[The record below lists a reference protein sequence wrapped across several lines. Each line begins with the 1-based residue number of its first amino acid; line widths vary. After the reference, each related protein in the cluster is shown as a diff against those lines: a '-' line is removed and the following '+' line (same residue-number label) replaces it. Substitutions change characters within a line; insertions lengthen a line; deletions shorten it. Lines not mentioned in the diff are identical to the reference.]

1 MSNKDEIIVIKGDE
15 EENKKHRRFIAILI
29 AILLSIAL
37 ITYSGVN
44 LIYSPST
51 ITVGVVE
58 LYPLKWKQGSD
69 YAKAETLGYAKG
81 WSLSTKETYFNIIV
95 NGTPGLTVIIDD
107 IFSVYNTTNVV
118 SFKVEIA
125 TLISGS
131 LVNKITTL
139 KLRFYNAS
147 DPIPTADEPGKVL
160 NLLESAG
167 TKTGALIIK
176 KPDNELNVQIIIEL
190 TEAALTTDY
199 AIVQIRLTDIIM

>member
-15 EENKKHRRFIAILI
+15 EEKKHRRLIAILI

-37 ITYSGVN
+37 ITYTGVH

-58 LYPLKWKQGSD
+58 LYPLKWKQGDD
-69 YAKAETLGYAKG
+69 YNTAYNLGYAKG
-81 WSLSTKETYFNIIV
+81 WSLSTKETHFNIIV

-125 TLISGS
+125 TAISGS